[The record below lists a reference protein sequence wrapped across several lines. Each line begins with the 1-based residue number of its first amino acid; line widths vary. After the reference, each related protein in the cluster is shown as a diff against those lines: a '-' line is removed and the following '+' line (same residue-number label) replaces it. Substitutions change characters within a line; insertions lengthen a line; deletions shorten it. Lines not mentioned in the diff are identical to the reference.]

1 MNIMNFEVIIH
12 NKLIIIEPVVLKRR
26 RLEKSADN
34 LLVNCVDKIRLRLV
48 ILLFSSYFKYF
59 VF

>member
-1 MNIMNFEVIIH
+1 MNIMNFEVIII

-26 RLEKSADN
+26 RLEESADN